1 MSMYI
6 NITDSRT
13 AENKGGSSQLV
24 NYLEKENRIHLSEM
38 PERWFNHFGQ
48 RYEAFEV
55 RRSIDGNIA
64 KLGKDD
70 AKFFLINISP
80 SQKELRHL
88 EEKYGPDRISDALKD
103 YTLKVMDEYAKNF
116 NRPGIRDSRD
126 LVWFAKLE
134 HHRYYTHNDKEVKN
148 GTAQRG
154 ELKQGDQRHIQV
166 IVSRKDATN
175 SIKLSPMN
183 SSRGRNAAHSKKMG
197 QFDRVA
203 FKQCGE
209 TLFDRNFGFERGL
222 EETMAYANI
231 LKNGTLEQKIQLD
244 TLVAGTPINYDPER
258 LMPELARDISMGIFG
273 TSADMLETIGSS
285 MGKFLD
291 IMLEPVYDPIV
302 QSPNGQKRKKKK
314 KQKSQSRSHGIGM

>member
-1 MSMYI
+1 MS
-6 NITDSRT
+6 
-13 AENKGGSSQLV
+13 E
-24 NYLEKENRIHLSEM
+24 
-38 PERWFNHFGQ
+38 
-48 RYEAFEV
+48 
-55 RRSIDGNIA
+55 
-64 KLGKDD
+64 
-70 AKFFLINISP
+70 
-80 SQKELRHL
+80 
-88 EEKYGPDRISDALKD
+88 ALKE
-103 YTLKVMDEYAKNF
+103 YTVKVMDEYAKNF
-116 NRPGIRDSRD
+116 NRSGIKSSRD

-183 SSRGRNAAHSKKMG
+183 SSRGRNVAHSRKMG

-209 TLFDRNFGFERGL
+209 TLFDKEFGFERGL
-222 EETMAYANI
+222 EDTMAYANI

-244 TLVAGTPINYDPER
+244 TLAAGKQINPDPDR
-258 LMPELARDISMGIFG
+258 IIPELARDISNNMFG

-285 MGKFLD
+285 FVEFLD
-291 IMLEPVYDPIV
+291 IMLEPAYEPIA
-302 QSPNGQKRKKKK
+302 QAPDTKRKKKR
-314 KQKSQSRSHGIGM
+314 KQKNQTQSLGIGR

>member
-1 MSMYI
+1 MYI
-6 NITDSRT
+6 NITDSKT
-13 AENKGGSSQLV
+13 ANNKGGSGLLV
-24 NYLEKENRIHLSEM
+24 NYLEKENRINLKAT
-38 PERWFNHFGQ
+38 PEHWFNHFAHK
-48 RYEAFEV
+48 YEPYEV
-55 RRSIDGNIA
+55 RRAIDGNVA

-80 SQKELRHL
+80 SQKELKHL
-88 EEKYGPDRISDALKD
+88 EQKYGPDKMSEALKE
-103 YTLKVMDEYAKNF
+103 YTVKVMDEYAKNF
-116 NRPGIRDSRD
+116 NRSGIKSSRD

-183 SSRGRNAAHSKKMG
+183 SSRGRNVAHSRKMG

-209 TLFDRNFGFERGL
+209 TLFDKEFGFERGL
-222 EETMAYANI
+222 EDTMAYANI

-244 TLVAGTPINYDPER
+244 TLAAGKQINPDPDR
-258 LMPELARDISMGIFG
+258 IIPELARDISNNMFG

-285 MGKFLD
+285 FVEFLD
-291 IMLEPVYDPIV
+291 IMLEPAYEPIA
-302 QSPNGQKRKKKK
+302 QAPDTKRKKKR
-314 KQKSQSRSHGIGM
+314 KQKNQTQSLGIGR

>member
-1 MSMYI
+1 MTMYI
-6 NITDSRT
+6 NITDSKT
-13 AENKGGSSQLV
+13 ADNKGGSGQLV
-24 NYLEKENRIHLSEM
+24 NYLEKENRIYLKET
-38 PERWFNHFGQ
+38 PEHWFNHMYH
-48 RYEAFEV
+48 RYEAYQV

-80 SQKELRHL
+80 SQKELKHL
-88 EEKYGPDRISDALKD
+88 EQKYGPDKISEALKD
-103 YTLKVMDEYAKNF
+103 YTIRVMDEYAKNF
-116 NRPGIRDSRD
+116 NRTGIGSSKD

-134 HHRYYTHNDKEVKN
+134 QHRYYTHNDREVRN
-148 GTAQRG
+148 GTVQRG

-166 IVSRKDATN
+166 IVSRKDVTN

-183 SSRGRNAAHSKKMG
+183 SSRGRNIEHSKKMG

-209 TLFDRNFGFERGL
+209 TLFDREFGFERGL
-222 EETMAYANI
+222 KDTMAYANI

-244 TLVAGTPINYDPER
+244 TLVAGTSINHDPER
-258 LMPELARDISMGIFG
+258 IIPELAQDISRGMFG
-273 TSADMLETIGSS
+273 TATDMLETIGST

-302 QSPNGQKRKKKK
+302 QSPNDPRRKKKK
-314 KQKSQSRSHGIGM
+314 KQKSQSQSRGIGM

>member
-1 MSMYI
+1 MYI
-6 NITDSRT
+6 NITDSKM
-13 AENKGGSSQLV
+13 ADNKGGSGQLV

-38 PERWFNHFGQ
+38 PERWFNHSNVSV
-48 RYEAFEV
+48 EAFEV

-88 EEKYGPDRISDALKD
+88 EEKYGPDRISHALKD

-116 NRPGIRDSRD
+116 NRPGIRDGRD

-134 HHRYYTHNDKEVKN
+134 HHRYYTHSDKEVKN

-183 SSRGRNAAHSKKMG
+183 SSRGRNVAHSKKMG
-197 QFDRVA
+197 QFDRVT

-209 TLFDRNFGFERGL
+209 SLFDKEFGFERRL
-222 EETMAYANI
+222 EDTMAYANI
-231 LKNGTLEQKIQLD
+231 RRNGTLEQKTQLD
-244 TLVAGTPINYDPER
+244 TLVLGTAINHDPDKII
-258 LMPELARDISMGIFG
+258 PGLARDISKNMFE

-291 IMLEPVYDPIV
+291 IMLEPVYEPIA
-302 QSPNGQKRKKKK
+302 QTPGTKRKKKR
-314 KQKSQSRSHGIGM
+314 KQKNQAQTPGIGR